1 MATVNVRRLDD
12 ELVQSLKRR
21 AAGNNRSLESEVR
34 HILVAAAEDDVAA
47 KRMSFPA
54 LAAGLRRRTKDRIQ
68 TPSETLIRED
78 RGGRASDRLMRMV
91 VDASVAL
98 KWLVEEE
105 GSEAAN
111 RLLQGDHEL
120 YAPRLMASEIANALW
135 RKARLGEIGRG
146 EAGCWLPLFKRC
158 PFAGAQ
164 IRG

>member
-78 RGGRASDRLMRMV
+78 REGGHRTV
-91 VDASVAL
+91 
-98 KWLVEEE
+98 
-105 GSEAAN
+105 
-111 RLLQGDHEL
+111 
-120 YAPRLMASEIANALW
+120 
-135 RKARLGEIGRG
+135 
-146 EAGCWLPLFKRC
+146 
-158 PFAGAQ
+158 
-164 IRG
+164 